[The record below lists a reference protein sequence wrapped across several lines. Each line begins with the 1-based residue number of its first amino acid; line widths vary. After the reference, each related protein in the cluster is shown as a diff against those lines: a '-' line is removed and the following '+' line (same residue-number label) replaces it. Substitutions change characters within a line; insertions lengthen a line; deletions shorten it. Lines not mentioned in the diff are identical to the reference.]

1 MLQQGLANLEPMST
15 QQDQDANKHADS
27 HGHHPRQL
35 RGPRSRRKVTQDEE
49 DEYTADELAIMHGYP
64 PGPAGRAR
72 RP

>member
-1 MLQQGLANLEPMST
+1 MKS
-15 QQDQDANKHADS
+15 HAPHLYDRGTAQ
-27 HGHHPRQL
+27 HGPRKLQL

-49 DEYTADELAIMHGYP
+49 EDEYTADELAVMHGYP